1 MKVTFNDIEK
11 AVAQENMTIS
21 GGDIVVDGLRRNVR
35 VVGEFKDWHSI
46 ANIIVKQE
54 KFNIIY
60 LRDIAKVSFEE
71 KERESFAREY
81 GSPVIMLDV
90 KKRGGENLL
99 EASDAIKKIIADSK
113 ENDFNLYF
121 NDKLI
126 YSLEDS
132 FDENLSI
139 DEENMICRVE

>member
-1 MKVTFNDIEK
+1 MNFSEMMPAMNINLSGDFSMDLLKEYAETLEDRIEAVPQISGVDIRGIQEKEVKVSVDLYKMESMKVTFNDIEK

-60 LRDIAKVSFEE
+60 YITLF
-71 KERESFAREY
+71 
-81 GSPVIMLDV
+81 
-90 KKRGGENLL
+90 
-99 EASDAIKKIIADSK
+99 KIRFC
-113 ENDFNLYF
+113 N
-121 NDKLI
+121 
-126 YSLEDS
+126 
-132 FDENLSI
+132 
-139 DEENMICRVE
+139 